1 MQESRAQA
9 YIKKAEGEV
18 AVLRNEFDRWDNIPP
33 ADETTYELGTC
44 DAQLV
49 VERTVSFCSSLQL
62 LSTCPKLFI
71 HAFGTRMN
79 MTS

>member
-1 MQESRAQA
+1 MHMQESRAQA

-49 VERTVSFCSSLQL
+49 VERTVSFCSVLVCSCFLHARSC
-62 LSTCPKLFI
+62 LSTRL
-71 HAFGTRMN
+71 GQG
-79 MTS
+79 